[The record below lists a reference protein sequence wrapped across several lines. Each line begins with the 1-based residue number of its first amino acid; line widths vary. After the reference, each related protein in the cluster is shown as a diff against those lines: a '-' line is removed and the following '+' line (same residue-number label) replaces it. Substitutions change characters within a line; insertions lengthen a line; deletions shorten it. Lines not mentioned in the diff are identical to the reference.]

1 MKLVSFIKPF
11 NNPYVKK
18 RILKNTIKA
27 VNPIT
32 GFDIGIPLNIFSNV
46 YTNLHYGYD
55 ITTARVVLLQFLFGY
70 YAYGKDRYRDA
81 LDYYDKP
88 YETSKKELYE
98 NFIKYRNIYSI
109 SFELTIYLINI
120 LLLTDKHFEYNI
132 PFIFLIYSTGIYKE
146 IKKTIGVFKPA
157 YIAIM
162 WTLAAVVLPCV
173 LHDDNYSIFYYPIDY
188 VPPALILFAS
198 SNIADAKDVEEDK
211 VNKIDTIPVRI
222 GKDKSNMVSLFALSI
237 ASLMIGLNPHY
248 LDRPLINSVIE
259 IQNAGISVLPLLMTN
274 ITLFNNTILEKIE

>member
-1 MKLVSFIKPF
+1 MVSV
-11 NNPYVKK
+11 Y
-18 RILKNTIKA
+18 
-27 VNPIT
+27 
-32 GFDIGIPLNIFSNV
+32 FSNV
-46 YTNLHYGYD
+46 SSYYCVYD
-55 ITTARVVLLQFLFGY
+55 ITTTRVVLLQFLFGY

-81 LDYYDKP
+81 LDYYDNP

-98 NFIKYRNIYSI
+98 NFIKYKNIYSV

-146 IKKTIGVFKPA
+146 IKQTIGVLKPA

-162 WTLAAVVLPCV
+162 WTLAAVILPCV

-188 VPPALILFAS
+188 IPPALILFAS
-198 SNIADAKDVEEDK
+198 RNIADAKDVEEDK
-211 VNKIDTIPVRI
+211 INKIDTIPVKI
-222 GKDKSNMVSLFALSI
+222 GRDRSNMISLFALSI

-248 LDRPLINSVIE
+248 LDRPVINSLIE
-259 IQNAGISVLPLLMTN
+259 VQNAGISVIPLLMTN
-274 ITLFNNTILEKIE
+274 ITLFNS